1 MMSRVANR
9 AFVGAQV
16 ALLAALLFLPRV
28 WTAGWEPTV
37 LATALGWVLV
47 GIGALLGVAAGAS
60 LGRNLTPFPVPRR
73 SATLVVVG
81 PYRHARHP
89 IYGGVLLAL
98 AGWTLASGSLA
109 LAALTFTALAF
120 FDAKRRFEERAL
132 RRRFAEYDRYR
143 SVTRVFVPF
152 VF

>member
-1 MMSRVANR
+1 MTRRVANR
-9 AFVGAQV
+9 AFVAAQV
-16 ALLAALLFLPRV
+16 VLLLALVVVPQV
-28 WTAGWEPTV
+28 WTAGWEPSALT
-37 LATALGWVLV
+37 TALGWVLV

-73 SATLVVVG
+73 NATLVTAG

-89 IYGGVLLAL
+89 IYGGVLLVL
-98 AGWTLASGSLA
+98 AGWVLVSGSLA
-109 LAALTFTALAF
+109 LAVLTVTALAF

-132 RRRFAEYDRYR
+132 RRRFAEYERYR

-152 VF
+152 VL